1 MKLLTILTTV
11 NGIFAINTRLDP
23 SSTDECTTQ
32 TGTVI
37 PAGNFHLAIF
47 YRIFYQCQKMII
59 FATFGQIF
67 IIFPTNDV
75 HKIKSFWFNNR
86 KTFHSIRK

>member
-37 PAGNFHLAIF
+37 PAGNF
-47 YRIFYQCQKMII
+47 
-59 FATFGQIF
+59 
-67 IIFPTNDV
+67 
-75 HKIKSFWFNNR
+75 
-86 KTFHSIRK
+86 

>member
-47 YRIFYQCQKMII
+47 YRIFLSVSENDNFCHFLANFHHI
-59 FATFGQIF
+59 FS
-67 IIFPTNDV
+67 NDV
-75 HKIKSFWFNNR
+75 YKIKSFWFNNR
-86 KTFHSIRK
+86 KRFHSIRK

>member
-23 SSTDECTTQ
+23 SSTDECTTK

-37 PAGNFHLAIF
+37 PAGNFDKAVFVRKCIF
-47 YRIFYQCQKMII
+47 L
-59 FATFGQIF
+59 T
-67 IIFPTNDV
+67 
-75 HKIKSFWFNNR
+75 
-86 KTFHSIRK
+86 

>member
-23 SSTDECTTQ
+23 SSTDECTTK

-37 PAGNFHLAIF
+37 PAGNFDQAVCV
-47 YRIFYQCQKMII
+47 R
-59 FATFGQIF
+59 
-67 IIFPTNDV
+67 N
-75 HKIKSFWFNNR
+75 
-86 KTFHSIRK
+86 